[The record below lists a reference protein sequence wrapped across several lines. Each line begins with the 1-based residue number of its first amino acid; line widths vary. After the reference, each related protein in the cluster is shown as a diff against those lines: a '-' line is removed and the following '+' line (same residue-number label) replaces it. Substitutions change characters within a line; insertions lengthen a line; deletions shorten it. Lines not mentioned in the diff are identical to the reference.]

1 MVPTTSHVGLDAET
15 ALAILPSAAELGVDR
30 LEFEEFMQHDR
41 SEEFGDLAAFRVQTP
56 DGSIYI
62 TLVVFANAD
71 DAHLSMDR
79 EFIVHKSQG
88 FPPVWQDL
96 GDESFYV
103 KLGFVVRVERYI
115 LMSMGILHPDWLRP
129 SLQRLQTLV
138 PSPRPTVSALLCYLE
153 VWDWFE
159 RALERLP
166 GLPEKIGCP
175 IEEHHVETAVSQ
187 DFQGGYM
194 VWVWRGGWKFI
205 YVLYDEGGWESYS
218 DRWQEGMPE
227 LDSSF
232 GPPPEGVIQ
241 PKRGFGL
248 VWQEHP
254 EVREGLGWA
263 FNEERACDGAHLQEF
278 QRGLMIECT
287 QFVMPRQKTRVF
299 ILFDDGTYT
308 IYMP

>member
-15 ALAILPSAAELGVDR
+15 ALAILPSAAEFGVDR
-30 LEFEEFMQHDR
+30 LEFEEFMSHDR
-41 SEEFGDLAAFRVQTP
+41 EFGDLPAFRVRHPYQ
-56 DGSIYI
+56 SKSAS
-62 TLVVFANAD
+62 LVVFANAD

-79 EFIVHKSQG
+79 GFIIHKSQG
-88 FPPVWQDL
+88 YPPIWLDL
-96 GDESFYV
+96 GDESFFVRYEV
-103 KLGFVVRVERYI
+103 VVRVGRYI
-115 LMSMGILHPDWLRP
+115 LRAMPIRPDCDWLRP

-138 PSPRPTVSALLCYLE
+138 PSPRPTVSAFLCYLE

-175 IEEHHVETAVSQ
+175 IEEHHHVETAVSQ

-194 VWVWRGGWKFI
+194 IWLGGWEFI

-227 LDSSF
+227 FDSSF
-232 GPPPEGVIQ
+232 GPPPAGVIQ

-263 FNEERACDGAHLQEF
+263 FNEERACDEAHLQEF
-278 QRGLMIECT
+278 HGGEMLECT
-287 QFVMPRQKTRVF
+287 QFVMPRQKTRIF